1 MSDISSIGAMSM
13 NSYVNQAK
21 SSASTSAMEDT
32 LSKDYANATDDELM
46 AVCKDFESYFVEQ
59 LIKAMESTL
68 DEEEDPLSGEY
79 SYFKDMQTQQY
90 AEMLTEQ
97 TDLGLAQMLYEQ
109 MKRNYGA

>member
-13 NSYVNQAK
+13 NNYAAQVR
-21 SSASTSAMEDT
+21 SSASSSAMEDT
-32 LSKDYANATDDELM
+32 LSKDFANASDDELM
-46 AVCKDFESYFVEQ
+46 KVCKDFESYFVEQ

-90 AEMLTEQ
+90 AKMMTEQ
-97 TDLGLAQMLYEQ
+97 TDFGLAQMLYEQ
-109 MKRNYGA
+109 MKRNYSV